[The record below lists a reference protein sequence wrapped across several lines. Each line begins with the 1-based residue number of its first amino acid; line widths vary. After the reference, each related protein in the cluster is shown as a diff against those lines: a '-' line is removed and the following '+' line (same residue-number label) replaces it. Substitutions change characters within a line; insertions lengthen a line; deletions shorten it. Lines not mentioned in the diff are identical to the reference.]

1 MCVFFFFHI
10 FAFLFTTYAVYVC
23 IISLLYLLLI
33 HRIFHSISTVSLD
46 YTFSLLNLKIRLF
59 CVCCFS
65 SSLFLSSIWCRVS
78 RVCCCSI
85 YVLMLVGLSHFN
97 FALVAVRYLLNF
109 WFRVHHIQK
118 KNNNIEWI
126 SNYNNLVVSFC
137 FSLLNSFEDDVLHEW
152 CKTSLV
158 EFVFCSRK
166 SQSIKI

>member
-65 SSLFLSSIWCRVS
+65 SSLFLSLIWCRVS

-85 YVLMLVGLSHFN
+85 YVLMLVRLSHFN

-118 KNNNIEWI
+118 KKQQYRMNIK
-126 SNYNNLVVSFC
+126 L
-137 FSLLNSFEDDVLHEW
+137 
-152 CKTSLV
+152 
-158 EFVFCSRK
+158 
-166 SQSIKI
+166 